1 MASIRCLL
9 RSLTPPMHLLIIFP
23 TLAILGGRTFNLTQR
38 PSGWRASLLYFMSA
52 VSKCSKMWG
61 LNYAEQHALLFPN
74 VTEQFWWDF
83 LEKTA
88 NLVYIEFQHFSGKML
103 FSIHTKLPMT
113 NLLKGAAS
121 SARAVHFW
129 HDVYWFARRGN
140 LYWTDNTSWVPRHS
154 EDTGHAAS
162 FFGGRCLSFT
172 RYLSK
177 QCEVPPLR
185 SADSCILCGIFCLR
199 PRVNSAGHR
208 RKTLALEQT
217 SILFS

>member
-52 VSKCSKMWG
+52 VSKCSKMGG

-140 LYWTDNTSWVPRHS
+140 LCWTDNTSWVPRHS

-162 FFGGRCLSFT
+162 FFWR
-172 RYLSK
+172 
-177 QCEVPPLR
+177 EVFIIHKIPL
-185 SADSCILCGIFCLR
+185 
-199 PRVNSAGHR
+199 
-208 RKTLALEQT
+208 KTVWSTTFEVCWQLYSMWDL
-217 SILFS
+217 LFETKSQFSWT